1 METKVEAL
9 KDNQVKLT
17 VTIDAK
23 EIDDRI
29 KKTYKDFAYKYNF
42 PGFRRGKAPRPVI
55 DNALG
60 AEAVPATVTDAVLN
74 ETYPLA
80 VDEALLY
87 PVSQPQFEDDST
99 MVEGGK
105 PFTYSATVTVKPE
118 LELSSY
124 EPVDIELPAEG
135 ATDDE
140 IAEQIDQ
147 LREHYYSFEDAAASA
162 KIEEGGYADL
172 SITATDAEG
181 ETLETLT
188 TESRLYG
195 LGVGLFPESFDAE
208 LVGLKKGDKK
218 SFDIDI
224 SGDSSMM
231 TSSLAGKT
239 DKIHFD
245 VEVLTVKKQ
254 ILPEVTD
261 EWAKDTL
268 GFEGVDDLKAR
279 IAESIEKQKAD
290 VLPGMKENA
299 CLNVLAERLE
309 GEVPESMVEANEADL
324 LKSFFQQ
331 LQSQGMSFDV
341 YLMQQGITAD
351 QFKEDVKKQSSDIAK
366 QDLALDAWARHAKM
380 EVTDQ
385 ELTDEFVKSGVED
398 PAALEAEWRANG
410 QMHMLRQGILRTRAV
425 TEIMDTANVT
435 ELTGAKDEK
444 KEEKKPAKKAAAK
457 KAAAE
462 GAEAEEKKP
471 AAKKKA
477 PAKKAAEK
485 KADAEEAKE

>member
-87 PVSQPQFEDDST
+87 PVSQPQFENDST

-118 LELSSY
+118 FELSSY

-162 KIEEGGYADL
+162 KIEEGGYAEL
-172 SITATDAEG
+172 SMTATDAEG

-195 LGVGLFPESFDAE
+195 LGVGLFPEAFDAE
-208 LVGLKKGDKK
+208 LIGLKKGQKK

-224 SGDSSMM
+224 TKDSSMM
-231 TSSLAGKT
+231 TSSLADKT
-239 DKIHFD
+239 DKIHFEI
-245 VEVLTVKKQ
+245 EVLAVKKQ

-444 KEEKKPAKKAAAK
+444 KAEKKPAKKAAAK
-457 KAAAE
+457 KAATD
-462 GAEAEEKKP
+462 GAEAEEKKAP
-471 AAKKKA
+471 VKKKA
-477 PAKKAAEK
+477 PAKKTAEK
-485 KADAEEAKE
+485 KADAEEVKE